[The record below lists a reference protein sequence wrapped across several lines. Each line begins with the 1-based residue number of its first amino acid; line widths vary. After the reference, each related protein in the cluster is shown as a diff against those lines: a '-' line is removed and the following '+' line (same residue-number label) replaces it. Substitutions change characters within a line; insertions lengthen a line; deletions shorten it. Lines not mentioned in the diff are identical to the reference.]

1 MRKKFMMLSLQLSAT
16 CKGHAGPAQITHS
29 MPAGVAALQRV
40 HLRRTLCYSPPAAL
54 HQKLGVGSERGTLT
68 AVALKAQRATQTRSY
83 ASQYGEAQSTHE
95 GFTVPTMRWDS
106 MAANA
111 VSLIG
116 NTGKDVEV
124 KRLETGRVVGNLT
137 LACSHKAGQTTW

>member
-1 MRKKFMMLSLQLSAT
+1 MRKSLMMLSLQLSAT
-16 CKGHAGPAQITHS
+16 CKGHAGQTQVVHS
-29 MPAGVAALQRV
+29 MPAGAAALQRLHSRRKISSSV
-40 HLRRTLCYSPPAAL
+40 HVAL
-54 HQKLGVGSERGTLT
+54 HDKRGVGIERGILAADALT
-68 AVALKAQRATQTRSY
+68 SQRTTQTRSY
-83 ASQYGEAQSTHE
+83 ASQYGDARPTDES
-95 GFTVPTMRWDS
+95 FTVPTMTWDS

-124 KRLETGRVVGNLT
+124 KRLETGRVVGNMT